1 MFNGK
6 RILLVEDSP
15 SLARVYANFLRDE
28 PYETVVVATGGEALA
43 ELEDGPPDGLLLDLK
58 LPDMDGMEILEQ
70 VGAGGLNCAVV
81 VITAHGS
88 INVAV
93 NAMRAGAIDF
103 LVKPFTGER
112 LIYTVRNA
120 LERRRLAQIVETYEE
135 DIARTR
141 SCGFI
146 GGSLPMQAT
155 YRIIESAASSKAT
168 VFITGESG
176 TGKELAAEA
185 VHNLSPRNSGP
196 FVVLNCGAIPK
207 DLMESEIFGHVRGGF
222 TGATAD
228 RDGAAKRADGGTLFL
243 DEICDLDLN
252 LQTKLLRFI
261 QAGSLQRVGGGEL
274 EKVDV
279 RFVCATN
286 QDPAQAIEK
295 GRLREDLYYRLH
307 VIPIQ
312 LPALR
317 ERGGDVML
325 IANAFLSQ
333 FAGEEGKRFS
343 GFTADVEAVLE
354 NYPWPGNV
362 RQMLNVIRNVTVLHD
377 GDLVTL
383 DMLPDPLGLPGG
395 PVDRQP
401 GNGAIRP
408 LWQIEKDA
416 IEHAI
421 AACQGNIP
429 KAAVLLGISA
439 STIYR
444 KKQTWIDDQ

>member
-1 MFNGK
+1 
-6 RILLVEDSP
+6 
-15 SLARVYANFLRDE
+15 
-28 PYETVVVATGGEALA
+28 
-43 ELEDGPPDGLLLDLK
+43 
-58 LPDMDGMEILEQ
+58 
-70 VGAGGLNCAVV
+70 
-81 VITAHGS
+81 
-88 INVAV
+88 
-93 NAMRAGAIDF
+93 
-103 LVKPFTGER
+103 
-112 LIYTVRNA
+112 
-120 LERRRLAQIVETYEE
+120 
-135 DIARTR
+135 
-141 SCGFI
+141 
-146 GGSLPMQAT
+146 MQAT

-168 VFITGESG
+168 VFIPGESG

-185 VHNLSPRNSGP
+185 IHNLSPRNSGP

-207 DLMESEIFGHVRGGF
+207 DLMESEIFGHVRGAF

-228 RDGAAKRADGGTLFL
+228 RNGAAKRADGGTLFL
-243 DEICDLDLN
+243 DEICEMDLN

-307 VIPIQ
+307 VIPLQ

-395 PVDRQP
+395 PADRQP

>member
-1 MFNGK
+1 
-6 RILLVEDSP
+6 
-15 SLARVYANFLRDE
+15 
-28 PYETVVVATGGEALA
+28 
-43 ELEDGPPDGLLLDLK
+43 
-58 LPDMDGMEILEQ
+58 MEILEQ
-70 VGAGGLNCAVV
+70 VGGAGLDCAVV

-141 SCGFI
+141 FCGFI

-155 YRIIESAASSKAT
+155 YRTIESAASSKAT
-168 VFITGESG
+168 VFITGENG

-207 DLMESEIFGHVRGGF
+207 DLMESEIFGHVRGAF

-243 DEICDLDLN
+243 DEICEMDLN

-333 FAGEEGKRFS
+333 FAGEEGKHFS

-395 PVDRQP
+395 PADRQP

-444 KKQTWIDDQ
+444 KKQTWIDDP